1 MEGVEFLVAWEIVA
15 QGIGR
20 VRMSAWFAFFGRDFL
35 ASTLGWSAE
44 ERGHYVALLIAQWE
58 QDGLPNDLKRLELI
72 SPGIRACWSVL
83 EKKFPVSR
91 GGLRRNPRLE
101 HERHKAHQRS
111 ESARQSAS
119 KRWAAG
125 VGDGQEDAGD
135 SREKEDTG
143 CDGICEGICD
153 GICREDASMSMSYS
167 PPPPPSPPEAVEGWK
182 TLVEAWNGTWGEK
195 RQWRSSEP
203 PPEAVARLQSA
214 GWLEDAIQAIPA
226 IKTGACSGFKTP
238 PTLRQF
244 CGIDE
249 KGVTFVA
256 KLLGGEF
263 TDESAGSRRRHEA
276 GSR

>member
-1 MEGVEFLVAWEIVA
+1 
-15 QGIGR
+15 
-20 VRMSAWFAFFGRDFL
+20 MSAWFPLFGRDFL

-44 ERGHYVALLIAQWE
+44 ERGHYVALLIVQWE

-83 EKKFPVSR
+83 ESKFPVSR
-91 GGLRRNPRLE
+91 GGRRRNPRLE

-125 VGDGQEDAGD
+125 GGEGQEDADGA
-135 SREKEDTG
+135 REKPGAGCERI
-143 CDGICEGICD
+143 CDGICGGICD
-153 GICREDASMSMSYS
+153 GTCREDASMSMSYS
-167 PPPPPSPPEAVEGWK
+167 PPPPPSPPADLEGWER
-182 TLVEAWNGTWGEK
+182 LLEAWNGTWGEK

-203 PPEAVARLQSA
+203 PPEAVARLESP
-214 GWLEDAIQAIPA
+214 GWLEDALRAIPA

-238 PTLRQF
+238 PTFRQF
-244 CGIDE
+244 CGIDD

-263 TDESAGSRRRHEA
+263 TDETAGSRRKAEA
-276 GSR
+276 AR